1 MAARAIENRCLT
13 NATLSFTS
21 LMLLVTAACAMEPTA
36 PSLRAVGTCADSGAL
51 NQAVWSDNG
60 ITRRHAQ
67 KALGAC
73 GQQHWDLRV
82 LMAPLN
88 DLDEYERQ
96 EAWINLYT
104 ALDPLAV
111 ADPERITTYLLSK
124 AQSSDPEERRL
135 AMEGFGAMLRS
146 RFSSA
151 SLSLSQPALLRGL
164 NDPDDRVRR
173 AAVVAVGVAGWI
185 AAGESTS
192 ARTQH
197 TALLKPLGSALITR
211 SSDSSPEVREASIQS
226 MATHANMSEH
236 NGDLQPP
243 VSTSQLL
250 NQLQQRLNDPEALVR
265 LQAVKTLANVSDQN
279 LSPQQKQLRQQQLLL
294 AVQDKELEVA
304 IAGTKYDAL
313 PPEKLVDL
321 IRSGSLSQST
331 IAAVLNS
338 EMIGVPTG
346 ERLVREL
353 VVSPK
358 LSLRVQAQR
367 VLNSSYARTGAPIP
381 KDQVASSITTFE
393 QGLGSLDPVIQVDSI
408 SGLSELESG
417 LESLALL
424 RPSLASPL
432 LPVRWA
438 AAVAISNANP
448 KDEATFKV
456 LREILATSS
465 DDNLRATAAS
475 NLRRSESA
483 NAARILGQTAQS
495 ESRTLYYV
503 RSCSSYGLGLPQ
515 GQEFVAVDAMTQPPC
530 RRAVAES
537 FSFLEK
543 QYEPDVVNA
552 LQRSSETGD
561 HDQRFNAIY
570 ALGSIVDRADVTVKP
585 KISERIA
592 ALLTP
597 IVRNQQEHPEVRRI
611 AATMLHLHRQPMPE
625 FFSQAGLPSPSTACA
640 NALEGR
646 LSGPGFR
653 FDPYEGRCMYDTR
666 TGCGDGLPQVFSTL
680 RRMLAPKQAP

>member
-73 GQQHWDLRV
+73 GPQHWDLRV

-135 AMEGFGAMLRS
+135 AMEGFGAMLSS

-294 AVQDKELEVA
+294 AVQDKELEVS
-304 IAGTKYDAL
+304 IAGTEYDAL

-331 IAAVLNS
+331 IAAVLTS
-338 EMIGVPTG
+338 EMMGVPAG
-346 ERLVREL
+346 ERLVREF

-543 QYEPDVVNA
+543 RYEPDVVNA

-570 ALGSIVDRADVTVKP
+570 ALGSIVDRANVTAKP

-646 LSGPGFR
+646 LRGPGFR